1 MPRHGKTGGGKRR
14 TVKTGLQRAAV
25 IVAAA
30 GGSAEDD
37 GNALRTVA
45 GKRRMDGIFNLCQRL
60 PEQGVVM
67 AAVVRWQRGRG

>member
-45 GKRRMDGIFNLCQRL
+45 GKRRMDGIFICASACQSKVLLWLR
-60 PEQGVVM
+60 
-67 AAVVRWQRGRG
+67 